1 MAWRTE
7 SASKISIGRIG
18 MSPPDKPM
26 AALCGSKLAAARFR
40 SFAGGND
47 SRDRNPQKPGRRQ
60 SALGPNPYLLAA
72 MRLRPSGI
80 SGNERPLQP
89 NGNACRPER
98 PLTGCIPFFWSD
110 RRATNPPISKLS
122 PAIVLNAAFEVDQSV
137 APAFGQRHFGLLVK
151 RNGTH
156 APQKLGRRQS
166 TLAPDADRLA
176 AMRLRPSEF
185 WKMNGRC
192 GHRAMLAVQN
202 ACQSLN
208 LVAFRRSASGL
219 RLNEGPHAR
228 GLGETKDPAAA
239 GRLCR
244 LTARPGEAS
253 GIMAVCDWKRSESG
267 RCVGHRTLPFDLR
280 AWTKCA
286 VAPQMRNLGHC

>member
-1 MAWRTE
+1 MHPIFWADGH
-7 SASKISIGRIG
+7 SA
-18 MSPPDKPM
+18 
-26 AALCGSKLAAARFR
+26 
-40 SFAGGND
+40 
-47 SRDRNPQKPGRRQ
+47 NPTIKK
-60 SALGPNPYLLAA
+60 
-72 MRLRPSGI
+72 
-80 SGNERPLQP
+80 
-89 NGNACRPER
+89 
-98 PLTGCIPFFWSD
+98 F
-110 RRATNPPISKLS
+110 S

-137 APAFGQRHFGLLVK
+137 APAFDQRHFGLLFT

-202 ACQSLN
+202 ACRSLN

-228 GLGETKDPAAA
+228 GLGEAKDPAAA

-286 VAPQMRNLGHC
+286 VAPQMRNLGHS

>member
-26 AALCGSKLAAARFR
+26 AALCESKLAAARFR

-80 SGNERPLQP
+80 SGNECPLQP
-89 NGNACRPER
+89 NGDACRPKR
-98 PLTGCIPFFWSD
+98 LLIGCIPFLAD
-110 RRATNPPISKLS
+110 GRAENPPIKKFS

-137 APAFGQRHFGLLVK
+137 APAFDQRHFGLLVT
-151 RNGTH
+151 RNGMH

-176 AMRLRPSEF
+176 AMRLRPSGISSNECPLQP
-185 WKMNGRC
+185 NGDAC
-192 GHRAMLAVQN
+192 GPKRPLIG
-202 ACQSLN
+202 CIPFLG
-208 LVAFRRSASGL
+208 RRPREKPSKQ
-219 RLNEGPHAR
+219 EIQP
-228 GLGETKDPAAA
+228 
-239 GRLCR
+239 
-244 LTARPGEAS
+244 
-253 GIMAVCDWKRSESG
+253 CDCSQCSI
-267 RCVGHRTLPFDLR
+267 
-280 AWTKCA
+280 
-286 VAPQMRNLGHC
+286 